1 MDPLPPEREYL
12 VRTAPS
18 VSQVKRKC
26 KNWISSER
34 GRFMPEFKYVRKV
47 YNAQQM
53 GVVGFSSSTL
63 YIRRHEQIRFA
74 PILVKGANHTEFS
87 ITRTVI
93 RDKTWIFPFVEL
105 RVLCS
110 AWRTLFSPQ
119 NYRQVLFSIT
129 LETNNRHF

>member
-1 MDPLPPEREYL
+1 
-12 VRTAPS
+12 
-18 VSQVKRKC
+18 
-26 KNWISSER
+26 
-34 GRFMPEFKYVRKV
+34 MPEFKYVRKV

-53 GVVGFSSSTL
+53 GVVGFSSSTF

-105 RVLCS
+105 RVSCS
-110 AWRTLFSPQ
+110 A
-119 NYRQVLFSIT
+119 
-129 LETNNRHF
+129 